1 MYRTPNGRR
10 RSLRNPGLLAGVL
23 LSLAGGCR
31 SDEGTSEF
39 APTYVAV
46 AYGTVAATGGP
57 AADVTIRA
65 HVYQSACQP
74 ELRLLASESSAQTD
88 AGGNYA
94 ALLYS
99 NDPAPGQC
107 VVLHRSDTEDSVTVS
122 LASVGF
128 SARSYEEPR
137 DSIRI
142 DLATE

>member
-1 MYRTPNGRR
+1 MNRIRNQRR
-10 RSLRNPGLLAGVL
+10 RSLRNAGLLAGAL
-23 LSLAGGCR
+23 LSLAGGCQ

-39 APTYVAV
+39 APTYVAL
-46 AYGTVAATGGP
+46 AYGMVAAAGVP
-57 AADVTIRA
+57 AAGLTIRA

-74 ELRLLASESSAQTD
+74 ELRSLTSESSAQTD
-88 AGGNYA
+88 TGGNYA
-94 ALLYS
+94 ALLDS

-122 LASVGF
+122 LASLAF